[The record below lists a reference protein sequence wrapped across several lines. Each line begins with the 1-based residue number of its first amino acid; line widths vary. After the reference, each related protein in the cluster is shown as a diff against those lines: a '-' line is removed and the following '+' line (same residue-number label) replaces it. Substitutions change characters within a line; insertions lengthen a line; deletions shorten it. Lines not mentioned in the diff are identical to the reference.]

1 MVFFV
6 TLRKS
11 GNSLVIV
18 LPPPVREALKL
29 ARGDEVAIALE
40 GDRAVLVKM
49 DERRSH
55 EILAALKGS
64 KTSGGPD
71 PNVR

>member
-18 LPPPVREALKL
+18 LPPQVRDALKL
-29 ARGDEVAIALE
+29 SRGDEVAVAIE

-49 DERRSH
+49 DERRSQD
-55 EILAALKGS
+55 IVAALKGN
-64 KTSGGPD
+64 G
-71 PNVR
+71 V

>member
-18 LPPPVREALKL
+18 LPAPAREALHL
-29 ARGDEVAIALE
+29 GRGDELAIAVD
-40 GDRAVLVKM
+40 GDRLIMAKM
-49 DERRSH
+49 DERRSAA
-55 EILAALKGS
+55 IVAALK
-64 KTSGGPD
+64 
-71 PNVR
+71 V

>member
-6 TLRKS
+6 RLRKS

-18 LPPPVREALKL
+18 LPAPVRDALEL
-29 ARGDEVAIALE
+29 GRGDELAIAIE
-40 GDRAVLVKM
+40 GDRLVMVKM

-55 EILAALKGS
+55 KILAALKES
-64 KTSGGPD
+64 
-71 PNVR
+71 RL